1 MSVEIVKMSGD
12 ELKKVWKR
20 SGLSDEDIRPRLGIS
35 RSTFYNIIKEAEIPD
50 EVEVRVDT
58 DPELSKWKNAELA
71 RPKNDQ
77 VAVSEAMRVY
87 GELAGSIK
95 ATLEVVTQMLL
106 KQESKYDNL
115 ARNNEAILKNNST
128 VLEFLD
134 IAKKEGEFHYTKKAG

>member
-134 IAKKEGEFHYTKKAG
+134 IAKKEGEFRYTKKAG